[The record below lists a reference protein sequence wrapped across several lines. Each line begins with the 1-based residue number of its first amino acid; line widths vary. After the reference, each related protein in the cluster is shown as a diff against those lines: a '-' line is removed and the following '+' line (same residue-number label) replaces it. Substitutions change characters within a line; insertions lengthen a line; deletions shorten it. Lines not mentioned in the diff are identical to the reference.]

1 MIVNQPAPR
10 STPRGFR
17 PAVILGWAVLACLL
31 VVTLLGFLL
40 RTRNQLPELT
50 PERLVEAYARRQ
62 RARPANYTMDL
73 RLAGTLPGDVH
84 VQVQNGKVI
93 VFDRDG
99 HTPRQRRTWDVWS
112 VDGQFD
118 TLYDELNLATDP
130 VAVMQAPQ
138 GTQLLLR
145 ATFDRQWGY
154 PVRYHRLVLGEAP
167 EVYWEV
173 IRFEVDP

>member
-1 MIVNQPAPR
+1 MIVDQPAPR
-10 STPRGFR
+10 STPSGFR
-17 PAVILGWAVLACLL
+17 SAVVLGWVVLACLL
-31 VVTLLGFLL
+31 VATLLVFLL
-40 RTRNQLPELT
+40 RARNKLPELT
-50 PERLVEAYARRQ
+50 AERLDEAYARWQ
-62 RARPANYTMDL
+62 RARPASYTMDL
-73 RLAGTLPGDVH
+73 RLSGTLPGDVH

-93 VFDRDG
+93 VFERDG

-118 TLYDELNLATDP
+118 TLYDELDLATDP
-130 VAVMQAPQ
+130 VAIMQAPQ

-145 ATFDRQWGY
+145 ATFDPRWGY

-173 IRFEVDP
+173 TRFEVDP